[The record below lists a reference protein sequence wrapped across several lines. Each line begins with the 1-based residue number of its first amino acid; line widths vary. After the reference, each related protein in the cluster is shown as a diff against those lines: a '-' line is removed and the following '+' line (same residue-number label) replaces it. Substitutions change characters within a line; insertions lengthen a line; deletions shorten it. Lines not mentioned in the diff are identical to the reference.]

1 LLEDKLQQFRAV
13 SIITGRRPILLRK
26 VLCGMAASALLAL
39 LPVVAVA
46 QNSAAQPVDPSRQ
59 VAQLRQK
66 YEGLTPQQIEAQGF
80 VAEGPC
86 VPSPHGAGAMGIHA
100 INRQLYQAQFPKGK
114 MDPENPPVLLLD
126 ENSNVIGVE
135 WEAKDVGQGQMKMF
149 GQTIELQS
157 GHPGVPEPH
166 YMLHIYFK
174 PGGKVLFGT
183 NDQTAFDPEGLCPEM
198 SAHATAS
205 STATVSASASS
216 TATSNASATS
226 SASALTQT
234 GGMSPMFVLGAGALV
249 LLLAGGLMAATLV
262 RRS

>member
-1 LLEDKLQQFRAV
+1 M
-13 SIITGRRPILLRK
+13 LRK
-26 VLCGMAASALLAL
+26 GLYVMAASAILAL
-39 LPVVAVA
+39 LPGIAAA
-46 QNSAAQPVDPSRQ
+46 QNSTAQPVDPPPQ
-59 VAQLRQK
+59 VAELRQQ
-66 YEGLTPQQIEAQGF
+66 YEGLTPQQIEAQGY

-86 VPSPHGAGAMGIHA
+86 VPSPQGAGAMGIHA
-100 INRQLYQAQFPKGK
+100 INRELLQAQFPKGE

-126 ENSNVIGVE
+126 ENDQVIGVE
-135 WEAKDVGQGQMKMF
+135 WEAADVGQGPMKMF

-183 NDQTAFDPEGLCPEM
+183 DDQTAFDPEGICPQM
-198 SAHATAS
+198 AASATAS
-205 STATVSASASS
+205 PSASAS
-216 TATSNASATS
+216 ATATS
-226 SASALTQT
+226 SASALAQT
-234 GGMSPMFVLGAGALV
+234 GGMSPTPVLAAGALA